1 MATDFKIF
9 GYRPEPSYYVFCAE
23 VLPAPASVLFVTSG
37 WLMKFSVLP
46 CYFENLQILKCGN
59 DVILFK
65 NSVTHSEFLT
75 TKLVPIKWIL
85 KTWQNERQLAQG
97 HADWPEIQ
105 RVHFGKMIPGN
116 EPARQIERLSG

>member
-9 GYRPEPSYYVFCAE
+9 GYRPEPPYGVFCAE

-37 WLMKFSVLP
+37 WLVKRSVLP
-46 CYFENLQILKCGN
+46 SCFENLQIFKCGN

-75 TKLVPIKWIL
+75 TKLVSLKWIL
-85 KTWQNERQLAQG
+85 KTSQNKRQLAQG
-97 HADWPEIQ
+97 LADWPEIQ
-105 RVHFGKMIPGN
+105 RVHFGHMIPGN
-116 EPARQIERLSG
+116 EPVRQIERLSG